1 MQGWQWPQ
9 RKTADSTEESAP
21 HTGNLCQ
28 GQPTRSNPPFFPDL
42 LFHKMVLPNTGGWR
56 NAHSGRDGAR
66 APKPGRGRITHV
78 VAARLSD
85 TALQSL
91 VPSYGLEG
99 PWSTRTAAPPS
110 DRSVRRAMLERI
122 SPPAR
127 LTTTAKGRR

>member
-1 MQGWQWPQ
+1 MRAWQWPQ
-9 RKTADSTEESAP
+9 RKTADSTREFAT
-21 HTGNLCQ
+21 HTGNPCQ
-28 GQPTRSNPPFFPDL
+28 GHPTRSNPPFFPDL

-91 VPSYGLEG
+91 VPSYGLG
-99 PWSTRTAAPPS
+99 RTMVYSYRSASIGSIRAARDAGTYIAASTTNNNS
-110 DRSVRRAMLERI
+110 
-122 SPPAR
+122 
-127 LTTTAKGRR
+127 KGT